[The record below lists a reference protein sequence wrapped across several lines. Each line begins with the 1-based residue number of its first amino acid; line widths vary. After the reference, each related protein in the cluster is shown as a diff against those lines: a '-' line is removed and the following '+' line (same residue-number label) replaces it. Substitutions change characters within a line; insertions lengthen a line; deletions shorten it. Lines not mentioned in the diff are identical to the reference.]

1 MTNRKNTL
9 NGWDRVMAAISFA
22 EAGEHD
28 AALGIMNP
36 QPTKRFQKRI
46 RSKIVIRAT
55 RRPELN
61 M

>member
-9 NGWDRVMAAISFA
+9 NAWDRVMAAISFA
-22 EAGEHD
+22 EVGEQET
-28 AALGIMNP
+28 AMEIMNP
-36 QPTKRFQKRI
+36 QATKRFQKRI
-46 RSKIVIRAT
+46 RSKIVIRAA